1 LSKGSVGRAR
11 RTLAAALAAVTA
23 TAGMVVLVSASPSSA
38 APDVVAIDVFGAD
51 RYQTA
56 IESSKQAFPTNGAT
70 ANAIVTTGE
79 NFPDALAASA
89 LAGHVGGPVLLTPR
103 ASLPGGVE
111 AELTRLGVT
120 TVYLVGGPVAVSND
134 VATALAKGGART
146 VQRVSGETRIE
157 TAVAVASQ
165 IGGANIGNFNGKR
178 TAFVSTGANFPD
190 AVASSVIAYAG
201 KHPILLTD
209 PANLSVPVSSAL
221 TNLGIQHVII
231 MGGTQAVS
239 DTVKTQIEAKG
250 ITTQRIGGA
259 NRFAT
264 AADLLELAQTASPN
278 GFDFSVEAFILAT
291 GNVFPDALSAAALGG
306 KNRMGI
312 VLTGTLPPESA
323 NAIADDAATWK
334 RIFIHSGP
342 HRIDAATRE
351 AALVAAGKGGT
362 GATFP
367 PSIIAP
373 MVRELNADV
382 SNGAVRVNFT
392 GLPSTVD
399 VFLAPCGNDSITT
412 GASGGTQF
420 MKQWDGGYSDDYDDE
435 GETYTG
441 NAFIQSLNG
450 SGAGLPD
457 DDEADVP
464 TDNGALEVQV
474 NTTGA
479 DCLRVVVARDTDDD
493 ADLDVDTLTRV
504 PTDAFGVSGPIIYTL
519 GEAQTG
525 SSVGGAVMFHDAA
538 NRILYMSD
546 GRHVKY
552 DAEDTYIYSFGG
564 GQLITQSVFAGLID
578 SVYGAPDVL
587 VSFIYSRTN
596 QNSFTLVDGSVQ
608 PPALTVGAA
617 GHFGGSDDVQ
627 DRKFVVT
634 PPPNAQ
640 IEHYNLTVVRDD
652 NPDEPCDGSQVGTD
666 ESPNE
671 DPNLVF
677 DDLVDGDYCA
687 FVTAVTRSGSESRQS
702 RPVPFT
708 QATGEQ
714 TAPLITDIHV
724 ESPENDASPS
734 GVLSPGD
741 IIWVDFNEDMD
752 TGDTGPG
759 NYFRFTR
766 DGRVYQVECGV
777 GGNVC
782 TWPDDDNLDIEIGAD
797 PEAIV
802 LVSGTA
808 QPLSISGD
816 GADVTEVTGFTDE
829 AGNAVNLAGSTDKK
843 LNAEDSGVFV

>member
-11 RTLAAALAAVTA
+11 RTVAAALAAVTA
-23 TAGMVVLVSASPSSA
+23 TGGLALLGAASPASA

-56 IESSKQAFPTNGAT
+56 IESSKQAFPTNGGT
-70 ANAIVTTGE
+70 TNAIVTTGE

-89 LAGHVGGPVLLTPR
+89 LAGHVGGPVLLTQR
-103 ASLPGGVE
+103 ASLPGGVD

-120 TVYLVGGPVAVSND
+120 TVYLVGGPVAVTND

-146 VQRVSGETRIE
+146 VTRVAGETRIE
-157 TAVAVASQ
+157 TAVAVAAQ
-165 IGGANIGNFNGKR
+165 IGGSNIGNFNGKR
-178 TAFVSTGANFPD
+178 TAFLATGANFPD
-190 AVASSVIAYAG
+190 AVAASVAAYAG

-209 PANLSVPVSSAL
+209 PATLSLPVSSAM

-239 DTVKTQIEAKG
+239 DAVETQVEAKG

-264 AADLLELAQTASPN
+264 AADLLEFLQTASPN
-278 GFDFSVEAFILAT
+278 GMDFSVEAFILAT

-306 KNRMGI
+306 KNRFGI

-334 RIFIHSGP
+334 RIFVHSGP

-351 AALVAAGKGGT
+351 AALQAAGKGGS
-362 GATFP
+362 GASFP
-367 PSIIAP
+367 PSVVAP
-373 MVRELNADV
+373 LVRELNADAT
-382 SNGAVRVNFT
+382 NGAVRVNFT
-392 GLPSTVD
+392 GLPSEVQ
-399 VFLAPCGNDSITT
+399 VFLAPCGDDVITL
-412 GASGGTQF
+412 GQAGGTQF
-420 MKQWDGGYSDDYDDE
+420 MDQDFDGEFDDE
-435 GETYTG
+435 GDTWTG

-450 SGAGLPD
+450 APAGGS
-457 DDEADVP
+457 DESDVA

-474 NTTGA
+474 NTFGGA
-479 DCLRVVVARDTDDD
+479 DCFRVVVAADADDD
-493 ADLDVDTLTRV
+493 EDLDLDPLTRI

-519 GEAQTG
+519 GEVQTG
-525 SSVGGAVMFHDAA
+525 TNAAGEVMFHDAA
-538 NRILYMSD
+538 NRILYLDS
-546 GRHVKY
+546 GRHVRY
-552 DAEDTYIYSFGG
+552 DADDTYIYFFGG
-564 GQLITQSVFAGLID
+564 GQIITQATFAGLVG
-578 SVYGAPDVL
+578 SVYNDSDAL
-587 VSFIYSRTN
+587 LSFIYSRTN
-596 QNSFTLVDGSVQ
+596 QNSFTLLDGSVQ

-627 DRKFVVT
+627 DRRFVVT
-634 PPPNAQ
+634 PPPGAQ
-640 IEHYNLTVVRDD
+640 IDHYELTVVRDD
-652 NPDEPCDGSQVGTD
+652 DPDAPCSGDFIGTD

-687 FVTAVTRSGSESRQS
+687 FVLAVTRTGNFSRIS
-702 RPVPFT
+702 RPVQFT
-708 QATGEQ
+708 QDTGEQ
-714 TAPLITDIHV
+714 TAPVISDIHV
-724 ESPENDASPS
+724 ETPENDASPS

-741 IIWVDFNEDMD
+741 IIWVDFNEDMEEE
-752 TGDTGPG
+752 TGTG

-782 TWPDDDNLDIEIGAD
+782 SWPDNDNLEITIGGD
-797 PEAIV
+797 PEAIT

-816 GADVTEVTGFTDE
+816 GADVTEVTGFNDE
-829 AGNAVNLAGSTDKK
+829 AGNAVNLAGSPDKK
-843 LNAEDSGVFV
+843 LNAEDTGDFVI